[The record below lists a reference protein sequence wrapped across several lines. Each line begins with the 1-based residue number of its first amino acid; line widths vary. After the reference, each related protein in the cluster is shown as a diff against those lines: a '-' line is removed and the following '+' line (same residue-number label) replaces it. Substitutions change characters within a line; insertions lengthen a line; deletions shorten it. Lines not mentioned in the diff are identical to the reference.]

1 MPHGAAHVC
10 GERSG
15 PRVASLSSP
24 ISAARETTP
33 ARPKSVDSRQAAKDS
48 PVCGLALGLNND
60 PLRKYIMNSG
70 YRTSICIAA
79 LAAFAIPA
87 HAQQPPD
94 VVQSDGRQNTAM
106 GTNALLSV
114 EGAGSDTAAGFA
126 ALYFNTTGTDN
137 TAVGSVALYSNTQGS
152 YNSVVGSNS
161 LASNTTGNGNSAFG
175 NETLTNNT
183 TGFYNT
189 GIGAYVL
196 TYSTGNYNTAAGA
209 NSLLAN
215 TTGSNNTAVGY
226 QALASSTTGAN
237 NIAIGYFAGN
247 LLAGSENID
256 IGNQGAAGDSGTV
269 RIGTSGSQKHVF
281 IAGISSSQI
290 TGSAVYVTAAG
301 KLGVLASSERYK
313 TAISPMGDT
322 SEKLQQ
328 LRPVTFHLKTE
339 PRGALQYGL
348 IAEEVSRVYPDL
360 VIRDEA
366 GAVQGVRYDEL
377 APLLLN
383 ELQKQQ
389 SRMALQAQQLLAQ
402 DRRLHQLQQQVAQ
415 LTRKYDASTHKR

>member
-1 MPHGAAHVC
+1 LRLAAV
-10 GERSG
+10 
-15 PRVASLSSP
+15 L
-24 ISAARETTP
+24 
-33 ARPKSVDSRQAAKDS
+33 D
-48 PVCGLALGLNND
+48 LGLNNN
-60 PLRKYIMNSG
+60 PLRKYIMHSG
-70 YRTSICIAA
+70 CRSSIYIAA

-87 HAQQPPD
+87 YAQQPPD
-94 VVQSDGRQNTAM
+94 VVQSDDHENTAM
-106 GTNALLSV
+106 GTNALLSA
-114 EGAGSDTAAGFA
+114 EGAQSDTAAGYE
-126 ALYFNTTGTDN
+126 ALYFNTTGSEN

-152 YNSVVGSNS
+152 YNSVLGSNS
-161 LASNTTGNGNSAFG
+161 LSANTTGNGNSAFG

-189 GIGAYVL
+189 GIGTYVL
-196 TYSTGNYNTAAGA
+196 TYSTGNYNTATGA
-209 NSLLAN
+209 NSLFAN
-215 TTGSNNTAVGY
+215 TTGSNNTAMGY
-226 QALASSTTGAN
+226 QALATSTTGAN

-247 LLAGSENID
+247 LLSGSENID
-256 IGNQGAAGDSGTV
+256 IGNQGVAGDSATI
-269 RIGTSGSQKHVF
+269 RIGTAGSQKHVF
-281 IAGISSSQI
+281 IAGISSSQV
-290 TGSAVYVTAAG
+290 TGSAVYVTSAG

-313 TAISPMGDT
+313 MAISPMGDT

-339 PRGALQYGL
+339 PQGALQYGL

-389 SRMALQAQQLLAQ
+389 SRMVLQAQLLAAQ
-402 DRRLHQLQQQVAQ
+402 DRQLHQLQQQVAQ
-415 LTRKYDASTHKR
+415 LARKYDVSTH

>member
-1 MPHGAAHVC
+1 
-10 GERSG
+10 
-15 PRVASLSSP
+15 
-24 ISAARETTP
+24 
-33 ARPKSVDSRQAAKDS
+33 
-48 PVCGLALGLNND
+48 
-60 PLRKYIMNSG
+60 MNSG
-70 YRTSICIAA
+70 YRSSIFIAA

-94 VVQSDGRQNTAM
+94 VVQSDDHENTAM
-106 GTNALLSV
+106 GTNALLSA
-114 EGAGSDTAAGFA
+114 EGAGSDTAAGYA
-126 ALYFNTTGTDN
+126 ALYFNTTGSNN

-152 YNSVVGSNS
+152 YNSVLGSNS
-161 LASNTTGNGNSAFG
+161 LAANTTGNGNSAFG

-196 TYSTGNYNTAAGA
+196 TYSTGNYNTATGA
-209 NSLLAN
+209 NSLFAN
-215 TTGSNNTAVGY
+215 TTGSNNTAMGY
-226 QALASSTTGAN
+226 QALATSTTGAN

-247 LLAGSENID
+247 LLLSGSGNID
-256 IGNQGAAGDSGTV
+256 IGNQGVAADNGTI

-281 IAGISSSQI
+281 IAGISSSQV
-290 TGSAVYVTAAG
+290 TGSAVYVTSAG

-313 TAISPMGDT
+313 TAISPMGDK

-328 LRPVTFHLKTE
+328 LRPVTFHLETE
-339 PRGALQYGL
+339 PQGALQYGL

-383 ELQKQQ
+383 ELKKQQ
-389 SRMALQAQQLLAQ
+389 SRMALQAKQLLAQ
-402 DRRLHQLQQQVAQ
+402 DRQLHQLQQQVDRLA
-415 LTRKYDASTHKR
+415 RKYDASTH

>member
-1 MPHGAAHVC
+1 
-10 GERSG
+10 
-15 PRVASLSSP
+15 
-24 ISAARETTP
+24 
-33 ARPKSVDSRQAAKDS
+33 
-48 PVCGLALGLNND
+48 LALGLKND
-60 PLRKYIMNSG
+60 PLRKYIVNSG
-70 YRTSICIAA
+70 YRTRICVA
-79 LAAFAIPA
+79 LLASFAIPA

-94 VVQSDGRQNTAM
+94 VVQSDDHQNTAM
-106 GTNALLSV
+106 GTNALLSAL
-114 EGAGSDTAAGFA
+114 GAASDTAAGYN
-126 ALYFNTTGTDN
+126 ALYFNTTGSAN
-137 TAVGSVALYSNTQGS
+137 TAVGSFALYSNTQGS
-152 YNSVVGSNS
+152 YNSVLGSNS
-161 LASNTTGNGNSAFG
+161 LSSNTTGNGNSAFG

-189 GIGAYVL
+189 GIGTYVL
-196 TYSTGNYNTAAGA
+196 TYSTGNYNTATGA
-209 NSLLAN
+209 SSLFAN
-215 TTGSNNTAVGY
+215 TTGSNNTAMGY

-247 LLAGSENID
+247 LLSGSQNIE
-256 IGNQGAAGDSGTV
+256 IGNQGTAADNGTI

-281 IAGISSSQI
+281 IAGISTSQV
-290 TGSAVYVTAAG
+290 TGSAVYITSAG

-313 TAISPMGDT
+313 TAVSPMGDT

-339 PRGALQYGL
+339 PHGALQYGL
-348 IAEEVSRVYPDL
+348 IAEEVNRVYPDL
-360 VIRDEA
+360 VIRNEA

-402 DRRLHQLQQQVAQ
+402 DRELRQLKQQVAQ
-415 LTRKYDASTHKR
+415 LARRYDASTH